1 LEFHLAWLANYLW
14 LVYPAE
20 WGDIMSKCPACND
33 KGYITIQD
41 IIAGLA
47 VEYDAPCPLCT
58 DIIKILE
65 SKRDAATK
73 KFKTTVI
80 PDAEC
85 YFPDEDD
92 SRLAQTCG
100 KEVEDEIT
108 TTTIEEF
115 LK

>member
-1 LEFHLAWLANYLW
+1 
-14 LVYPAE
+14 
-20 WGDIMSKCPACND
+20 MSKCPACND

-80 PDAEC
+80 PDVEC
-85 YFPDEDD
+85 YFTDDDEK
-92 SRLAQTCG
+92 LAKPCG
-100 KEVEDEIT
+100 KEIEDEIT